1 MIVVVVKLVVDMV
14 DVVVNF
20 FFVFMTPLFEKK
32 TGFSPVI
39 YIQTLELSF

>member
-20 FFVFMTPLFEKK
+20 FFVFLTPLFEKNL
-32 TGFSPVI
+32 G
-39 YIQTLELSF
+39 LAL